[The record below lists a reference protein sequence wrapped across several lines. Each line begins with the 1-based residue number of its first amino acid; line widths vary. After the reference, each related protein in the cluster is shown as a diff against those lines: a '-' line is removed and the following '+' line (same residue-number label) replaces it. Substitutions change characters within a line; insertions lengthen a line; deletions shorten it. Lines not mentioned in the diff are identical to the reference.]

1 MKFSLSQLLFHGLN
15 RALCIYRQYKLKKSY
30 KMLID
35 TIEPNNLTHYP
46 DKKHKPISL
55 VTYQYISGK
64 GERAIFNKYFGE
76 FLQKN

>member
-1 MKFSLSQLLFHGLN
+1 
-15 RALCIYRQYKLKKSY
+15 
-30 KMLID
+30 MLID